1 VPKACLKIKTGLD
14 QGQRIVSIATGVVDL
29 FTPTP
34 AQLQRRE
41 AEKKKALEDV
51 ERKRGTAEWYFKKQ
65 LDKYLVDAENGDDNA
80 RMSLIT
86 GYFRKLNG

>member
-1 VPKACLKIKTGLD
+1 
-14 QGQRIVSIATGVVDL
+14 VVDL

-65 LDKYLVDAENGDDNA
+65 LDKY
-80 RMSLIT
+80 
-86 GYFRKLNG
+86 